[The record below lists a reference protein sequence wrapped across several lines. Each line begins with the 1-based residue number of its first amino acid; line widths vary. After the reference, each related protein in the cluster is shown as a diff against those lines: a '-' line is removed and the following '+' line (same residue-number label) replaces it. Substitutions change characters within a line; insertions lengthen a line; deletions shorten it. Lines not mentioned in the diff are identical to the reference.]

1 MKTLTLMAIALLVG
15 GVLPLQSAINSRL
28 GQVLSHPLQ
37 ASFISFLGGTI
48 GLLAVLTLIRPELP
62 SPALLRSQPL
72 HLYIG
77 GLLGAA
83 YVTMV
88 ITIAPRI
95 GIANTLT
102 ASIAGSILVSVIFDH
117 FGLMG
122 MPVKELNLPR
132 IVGSAGMLVSLLL
145 IQRG

>member
-1 MKTLTLMAIALLVG
+1 MAIALLVG

-48 GLLAVLTLIRPELP
+48 GLLAVLTLIRPEFP
-62 SPALLRSQPL
+62 SPALIRSQPW
-72 HLYIG
+72 HLFVG

-83 YVTMV
+83 YVTMI
-88 ITIAPRI
+88 ITVAPKI

-102 ASIAGSILVSVIFDH
+102 ASIAGSIIVSVIFDH

-122 MPVKELNLPR
+122 MPIKVINLPR
-132 IVGSAGMLVSLLL
+132 IIGSAGMLISLFL
-145 IQRG
+145 IQKG